1 MKLKENMYWW
11 LLFVCLF
18 VCVCLCACT
27 HTFTEVCFDCVL
39 VSCFVIGYVLQF
51 QEKHAEE
58 YIIFIISNP
67 A

>member
-1 MKLKENMYWW
+1 MKENMYWW
-11 LLFVCLF
+11 LLLVCLF